1 MSESEDRSEAEARSS
16 HVAGEDRSGAEARSS
31 HVAGGEG
38 FPLTR
43 AFLEREID
51 EGLFSRGAQVHVAVE
66 GEPVLDVAIG
76 SAGLGHDVSPE
87 TIFKVYCSIK
97 PVTTLAVAHLVEA
110 GRVDLEEPLQA
121 ALPGFRVLAR
131 GDVTLRHV
139 LTHTA
144 GLQYP
149 SAVSMEL
156 LPPHER
162 RPFLERFPGQPG
174 WRVGADAAYSEY
186 FAWQLVGWL
195 VEAVTRQ
202 PLREHLR
209 AAVLDPLAL
218 DDTWVGMTHDEYR
231 ANLERL
237 GVNFDLHGGWQAF
250 PLLVERTE
258 RVCCETNCSYGGYT
272 NARDLARL
280 YSALL
285 AQRQGAS
292 NPALPSTATLDAFCS
307 QARARTYDSV
317 LERECEFGLG
327 FMTNLVDHRFGVECS
342 PESFGHSGNIGSSF
356 AFADPQRQLAVAV
369 IFNGIVDQDS
379 SFLRRPALVHAI
391 YADLDAA
398 DEPRQASEQEPDA
411 VDAPVG
417 RSRRRWRR
425 AR

>member
-1 MSESEDRSEAEARSS
+1 VSDDRNPA
-16 HVAGEDRSGAEARSS
+16 
-31 HVAGGEG
+31 
-38 FPLTR
+38 FPRTR

-51 EGLFSRGAQVHVAVE
+51 EGLFSRGAQVHIAVD
-66 GEPVLDVAIG
+66 GEPVLDVALG
-76 SAGLGHDVSPE
+76 SAGLGQDVSAE

-97 PVTTLAVAHLVEA
+97 PVTTLAVAHLVDA
-110 GRVDLEEPLQA
+110 GRVDLDEPLQA
-121 ALPGFRVLAR
+121 VLPGFKVLAR

-162 RPFLERFPGQPG
+162 RPFLERYPGEPG
-174 WRVGADAAYSEY
+174 WRVGTDAAYSEY
-186 FAWQLVGWL
+186 FAWQLLGWL
-195 VEAVTRQ
+195 IETVTGE

-209 AAVLDPLAL
+209 GAVLDPLGL
-218 DDTWVGMTHDEYR
+218 DDTWVGMTPEEY
-231 ANLERL
+231 AVNLERL

-250 PLLVERTE
+250 PMLVERTE

-285 AQRQGAS
+285 AQLQGAPV
-292 NPALPSTATLDAFCS
+292 PALPSPPTLSAFCS
-307 QARARTYDSV
+307 RARARTHDSV
-317 LERECEFGLG
+317 LQRECEFGLG

-342 PESFGHSGNIGSSF
+342 PESFGHSGNVGSSF
-356 AFADPQRQLAVAV
+356 AFADPERDLAVAV

-391 YADLDAA
+391 YTDLAA
-398 DEPRQASEQEPDA
+398 TEPGTDP
-411 VDAPVG
+411 VDAPVA

-425 AR
+425 TR